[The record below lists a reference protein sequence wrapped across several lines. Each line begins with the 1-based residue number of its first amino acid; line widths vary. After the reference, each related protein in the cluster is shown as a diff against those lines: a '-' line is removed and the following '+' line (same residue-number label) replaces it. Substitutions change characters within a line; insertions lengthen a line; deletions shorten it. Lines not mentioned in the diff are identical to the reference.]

1 MQGLD
6 EFSREDRSRM
16 PTYQYQCKECGVS
29 FERFQHFSEECL
41 KTCPEC
47 NGPVYRVI
55 QPVGVIFKGKGF
67 YVTDHRGGVS
77 PATAPLAEKSDKGE
91 KKATEEHKTEGG
103 EPKAETKVAAAP
115 KKESSAE

>member
-1 MQGLD
+1 
-6 EFSREDRSRM
+6 M

-29 FERFQHFSEECL
+29 FERFQHFSEEPL

-47 NGPVYRVI
+47 SGPVFRVI

-77 PATAPLAEKSDKGE
+77 PATAPLADKSDKGDR
-91 KKATEEHKTEGG
+91 KTTEENKPECS
-103 EPKAETKVAAAP
+103 PKAKIETEKAAP
-115 KKESSAE
+115 KKESSAD